1 MDRDQV
7 FAYLYRT
14 YFGEGT
20 KEKEE
25 IAQLPQM
32 LEGCRLF
39 IDAGA
44 SLGQYTFHANRILSG
59 ARIIAIEAD
68 PERYAELAKNCA
80 QWQAEGRNT
89 ITTINAAVGD
99 GTERVRFFV
108 THSQISGGFFPV
120 TERSDAYEPIEVP
133 QVRLDDFH
141 EPGVRT
147 FVKIDVEGGESRVMR
162 GATAHIAS
170 GETSFLTEITWWGDR
185 ERGTG
190 TFAFLRFLHAQGLR
204 ISKVARRRTSSY
216 LLVPASRGESVLPG
230 YLRVGPLL
238 LATSLWGRLVPRRVR
253 LWRER
258 RLNRDR
264 MRRLAGT

>member
-1 MDRDQV
+1 MERDQV

-25 IAQLPQM
+25 IEQLPRVLQ
-32 LEGCRLF
+32 GCRLF
-39 IDAGA
+39 IDVGA

-68 PERYAELAKNCA
+68 PDRYAELAKNCA
-80 QWQAEGRNT
+80 TWQAEGTNT
-89 ITTINAAVGD
+89 ITAIHAAVGD
-99 GTERVRFFV
+99 SNDQVRFFV
-108 THSQISGGFFPV
+108 TRSQISGGFFPV
-120 TERSDAYEPIEVP
+120 AERSDAYEPIEVP
-133 QVRLDDFH
+133 QVRVDDFR

-162 GATAHIAS
+162 GAAAHIAA

-185 ERGTG
+185 ERGTS
-190 TFAFLRFLHAQGLR
+190 TLAFLRFLHGHGLR
-204 ISKVARRRTSSY
+204 IAKVARRRTSSY
-216 LLVPASRGESVLPG
+216 LLTPATHGASVLLD

-238 LATSLWGRLVPRRVR
+238 IATSLWGRLVPQR
-253 LWRER
+253 LRLLRER
-258 RLNRDR
+258 RLNQ
-264 MRRLAGT
+264 RRLNRFDGG